1 MANHMEDQQKQGKL
15 PSQVWAASS
24 FSQEPPAPPLELVG
38 LQSVL
43 NYFIVLRDWPKL
55 AVNEARIGEF
65 HIFIRRRKFHHLM
78 NFTVNEL

>member
-1 MANHMEDQQKQGKL
+1 MEDLQKEGKL
-15 PSQVWAASS
+15 SQPDKGRIVAS
-24 FSQEPPAPPLELVG
+24 PRAPAPPLELAG

-55 AVNEARIGEF
+55 AVNEARAGEF
-65 HIFIRRRKFHHLM
+65 HFFLWRRKFHHLM